1 MLFKPFLNIA
11 KVEVVFK
18 VNKDDIIH
26 KLAKKL
32 GSSSIYFYIDN
43 ISASLFLSN
52 SRLRSTLNLRMF
64 PGFIFLGRSINGTSR
79 MLCSEDSKIALP
91 SSILP
96 TV

>member
-1 MLFKPFLNIA
+1 MLFKPLLNIA
-11 KVEVVFK
+11 EVEVVIK
-18 VNKDDIIH
+18 VNIGVIH
-26 KLAKKL
+26 KFAKKL

-52 SRLRSTLNLRMF
+52 SRLRSTLNLSMF